1 MMVAVTERLRIEDI
15 AAVPAPLTRA
25 EKFRLGHLTAADL
38 DDEEILHGVIR
49 NDDGTLP
56 KRRTVNVPRELHDE
70 FKRRFFKRAEE
81 LLQEGLFP
89 AIRYMN
95 NLVNDEDAADRDRLA
110 ASRDIL
116 NRVLGSEVT
125 VKIKP
130 ADPVEDLFRS
140 ILGDDD
146 GLEAA
151 ETTISGEVVT
161 DE

>member
-1 MMVAVTERLRIEDI
+1 
-15 AAVPAPLTRA
+15 
-25 EKFRLGHLTAADL
+25 
-38 DDEEILHGVIR
+38 
-49 NDDGTLP
+49 
-56 KRRTVNVPRELHDE
+56 
-70 FKRRFFKRAEE
+70 
-81 LLQEGLFP
+81 
-89 AIRYMN
+89 MN
-95 NLVNDEDAADRDRLA
+95 NLVNDDDAADRDRLA

-146 GLEAA
+146 GLEEAG
-151 ETTISGEVVT
+151 TTISGEVVD